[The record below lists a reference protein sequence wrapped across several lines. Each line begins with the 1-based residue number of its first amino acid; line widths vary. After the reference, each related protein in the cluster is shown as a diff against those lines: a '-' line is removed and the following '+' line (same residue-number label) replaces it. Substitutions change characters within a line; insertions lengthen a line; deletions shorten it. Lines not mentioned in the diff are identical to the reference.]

1 MTKYLLGLE
10 KCEKE
15 CNILEIILVQ
25 GFFPLRIKITQF
37 PSGFRLKLIN
47 KDERGGKCQKIF
59 WSQEPKQRAMH
70 NHDNPVSGNHLGTVT
85 VLTSG
90 T

>member
-1 MTKYLLGLE
+1 MQYSL
-10 KCEKE
+10 
-15 CNILEIILVQ
+15 NYFVQ

-37 PSGFRLKLIN
+37 HGGFHLKLIN
-47 KDERGGKCQKIF
+47 KDECGAKCQKIF